1 MYKNYLQA
9 WRIIMLAKKPPM
21 GWNSWNT
28 FGQNINEALI
38 KETADAM
45 VESGLKD
52 AGYEYIVI
60 DDCWS
65 LRRRGAD
72 GRIVPDPEKF
82 PSGMKSLS
90 DYIHSKGLKFGMYS
104 DAGTKTCAGYPG
116 SFEHEFVDAETF
128 AEWGVDYLK
137 YDFCN
142 KPKLQ
147 DGPILYNRISMALK
161 ATGRDIL
168 LSACNWGS
176 DHVETWIRSHGADM
190 YRSTGDIWDNFDSV
204 RRIAR
209 SQMDKI
215 AYSAPGC
222 YNDMDMLICGMYSH
236 GNVGGGEHG
245 GCTDIEYRT
254 HFALW
259 CLYQSPLMIG
269 CDIRKM
275 NDATKSLLTNP
286 ELLAINQDEDAR
298 PPIFF
303 IGNSESNVV
312 GMLKH
317 LSNGE
322 YVFAFVNYSDHD
334 AYASCE
340 LYDIGLSAYAGYGF
354 ELTDIFTKEESGPYC
369 DYFPAYRIAPHDI
382 KILRARLVKMH

>member
-1 MYKNYLQA
+1 
-9 WRIIMLAKKPPM
+9 MLTRTPPL

-28 FGQNINEALI
+28 FGERISEDLI

-45 VESGLKD
+45 ISTGLYD
-52 AGYEYIVI
+52 AGYEYVVI

-65 LRRRGAD
+65 KRRRGPD
-72 GRIVPDPEKF
+72 GRIIPDPEKF
-82 PSGMKSLS
+82 PSGMKALA
-90 DYIHSKGLKFGMYS
+90 DYIHSRGLKFGMYS

-116 SFEHEFVDAETF
+116 SFEHEFIDAETF

-142 KPKLQ
+142 KPYLQ
-147 DGPILYNRISMALK
+147 NGPILYNRMSMALK
-161 ATGRDIL
+161 STGRDIV

-176 DHVETWIRSHGADM
+176 DNVERWIRSHGAGL
-190 YRSTGDIWDNFDSV
+190 YRSTGDIWDNFGSI
-204 RRIAR
+204 RSIAR

-215 AYSAPGC
+215 AYSGPGC
-222 YNDMDMLICGMYSH
+222 YNDMDMLVCGMYSH

-269 CDIRKM
+269 ADIR
-275 NDATKSLLTNP
+275 NLNEQTLSLLKNR
-286 ELLAINQDEDAR
+286 ELLSIDQDEEAR

-303 IGNSESNVV
+303 SGNAESNVV
-312 GMLKH
+312 GMFKH
-317 LSNGE
+317 LADNE
-322 YVFAFVNYSDHD
+322 YAFAFVNYSDRD
-334 AYASCE
+334 AGLSCE
-340 LYDIGLSAYAGYGF
+340 LFDVGLSSQAGYGF
-354 ELTDIFTKEESGPYC
+354 ELRDIFTGEVTGPYC
-369 DYFPAYRIAPHDI
+369 DYFHVGRIAPHDI
-382 KILRARLVKMH
+382 RVYRAKLVKM